1 MSKICRSTEE
11 DNNWS
16 RPLVCSRDSLLDAIV
31 EFSFYWW
38 SQWIWIV
45 PKDPLLHP
53 INWDQRYFL
62 ILVFIDIY
70 PLSLCKYDC
79 SRRSSAA
86 SKWLRSMLSLDSVI
100 LEVNSFPPTGELLSS
115 NALLLLL
122 LRYSLALLQI
132 HFRYSVYFHCVYLN
146 LK

>member
-1 MSKICRSTEE
+1 LCLGSQSLCPKSKTLCVKFNGQNNGSGSLIRSS
-11 DNNWS
+11 DS
-16 RPLVCSRDSLLDAIV
+16 RLVAIV
-31 EFSFYWW
+31 ELFFYWW
-38 SQWIWIV
+38 SQWIWTI
-45 PKDPLLHP
+45 PKDPLLHL

-70 PLSLCKYDC
+70 PLSLCKSDY
-79 SRRSSAA
+79 SRRS
-86 SKWLRSMLSLDSVI
+86 SVI
-100 LEVNSFPPTGELLSS
+100 LEVNSFPPMGELLSS